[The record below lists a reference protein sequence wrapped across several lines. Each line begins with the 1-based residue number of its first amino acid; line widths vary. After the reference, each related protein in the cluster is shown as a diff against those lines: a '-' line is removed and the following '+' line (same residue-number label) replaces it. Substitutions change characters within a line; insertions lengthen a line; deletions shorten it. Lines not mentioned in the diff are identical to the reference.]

1 MAGFNFHP
9 LVEQWFRNRFGEPTP
24 PQTAGWPHIARGE
37 HTLIAAPTGSGKTLA
52 AFLVCLDRLFR
63 RWLAGEM
70 PEGIDVV
77 YLSPLKALSND
88 IQRNLQTPLQEIC
101 ELAIEQGLPKWPIR
115 VAVRTGDTPAAQ
127 RQAMLRSPPQ
137 ILVTTPESLYLLLTS
152 EKSRQLLRTVSTVI
166 VDEIHALARDKRG
179 SHLSLSLERLSA
191 LCDSPPTRIGLSAT
205 QKPLDQIGQFLVGGQ
220 GLDRKTDQRTGPVI
234 IDGGHVRNLDLA
246 LEVPPSELQAV
257 CSGDQW
263 GEVYEKLIA
272 LIQSHRSTLIFVNT
286 RRMAERVAHSLT
298 QLLGDEAVA
307 SHHGSLAKEI
317 RLDAEQR
324 LKAGELKAIVATA
337 SLEMGIDIGYI
348 DLVCQLGS
356 PRSIATFLQRIGRSG
371 HNLGATPKGRLF
383 PLTRDELLESLAIVR
398 AVRTGKL
405 DTIEIPRQP
414 LDILAQQIVAA
425 VSCEEWEEDSLFN
438 LVRGAWPYRD
448 LPRTEF
454 DAIIKM
460 LSDGLKPGTKAG
472 AYLHRDQINNR
483 LKARRHARIA
493 AITCGGAIPE
503 LGEYKVII
511 EGEGKQVGTVDED
524 FAIDSTV
531 GNIFLLGNTSW
542 RITQITRDEVIV
554 ADAGGAPPNI
564 PFWFGEAP
572 GRTIELSQE
581 LSMLRTELAS
591 NLVVEAWEPD
601 ENGVAGPG
609 LLTSPQNKDLMA
621 WLMEHCGSC
630 SWAAEQA
637 IRYVAAQRAALG
649 VVPTCNEVVFE
660 RFFDESGGMQLIIH
674 APMGARINRAW
685 GLAMRKRFCRSFD
698 FELQAAADDNGVLLS
713 IGPQHSFAIESLF
726 GMLHAGNAQ
735 ELLEQAVFA
744 VPMFGIRWRWNVTR
758 ALGVLR
764 SSGGKRVPPFLQK
777 FRAED
782 LLAATF
788 PETVGCLENHHGDI
802 EMPDHPL
809 VRQTMHDCL
818 HEAMDLPRWI
828 SALQDVKA
836 GQIKFTPVD
845 TREPSPFAHQL
856 LNARPYAF
864 LDDAPLEERRT
875 RAVTTRR
882 GLAVDQMRDLARLDP
897 SAIAQVTEEAWPLAR
912 DADEVHDILL
922 SMVVLRDEE
931 ARPWQDWLK
940 QLKNAGR
947 ACFGKWSD
955 GRAFWFATERWPLI
969 RAAYPTATVNPQPQ
983 LPAALD
989 VTLEAAD
996 ARVEVVRG
1004 RVMVSGPSTA
1014 MALAEILHLEPSQ
1027 VFAACESIE
1036 AQGSVM
1042 RGRYS
1047 EAAYNGPK
1055 SPETLEWCDRR
1066 LLARIHRLT
1075 LDGLRRRIQPVAA
1088 EVFVDYLTRLHGLT
1102 SDSQRQGELGIRQ
1115 AVVQLQGFE
1124 LAAGIWEDK
1133 ILPARVAD
1141 WDPSGLDHL
1150 FLCGELVWGRFQP
1163 PKRNEED
1170 KPLSGMT
1177 RVMPI
1182 TLALREDLAW
1192 LLPTDRTPCE
1202 ANLGSRARDVIAA
1215 LQQRGALFQH
1225 DLKTVT
1231 GLLPTELEDAL
1242 RECAAGGL
1250 VSADTFAA
1258 VRAIAGKSENSR
1270 RVSAVARARARGMTM
1285 PTRPTATGR
1294 WSLFPGVVDTID
1306 REARLEKWCRLLLA
1320 RYGVVFRDL
1329 LARESAAPAWWE
1341 LVRVLRRLEL
1351 RGEIRG
1357 GRFIAGIGEQYALES
1372 AISRLRELRDAP
1384 DDEQWCLISAVDPL
1398 NLSGQITAGPKV
1410 PAMHKNCLILQRGRC
1425 VAAKISGRIE
1435 FYAEVKPL
1443 QQLAMRRSLQLG
1455 HKVQAPK
1462 LAAAH

>member
-1 MAGFNFHP
+1 MVGFNFHP
-9 LVEQWFRNRFGEPTP
+9 LVERWFRQRFGEPTP
-24 PQTAGWPHIARGE
+24 PQLAGWPHISRGE

-63 RWLAGEM
+63 RWLAGDM
-70 PEGIDVV
+70 PDGIDVV

-101 ELAIEQGLPKWPIR
+101 ELAIQEGLPAWPIR

-127 RQAMLRSPPQ
+127 RQAMLRKPPH

-152 EKSRQLLRTVSTVI
+152 QKSRDLLRTVSTVI

-179 SHLSLSLERLSA
+179 SHLSLSLERLTA
-191 LCDSPPTRIGLSAT
+191 ICDRPPTRIGLSAT
-205 QKPLDQIGQFLVGGQ
+205 QKPLDQIGAFLVGGQ
-220 GLDRKTDQRTGPVI
+220 GLDAAGNRVGPVI

-246 LEVPPSELQAV
+246 LVVPPSELQAV

-263 GEVYEKLIA
+263 GEVYDKLIA

-348 DLVCQLGS
+348 DLVCQIGS

-383 PLTRDELLESLAIVR
+383 PLTRDELLESLALIR
-398 AVRTGKL
+398 AVRTGQL
-405 DTIEIPRQP
+405 DQIEIPQQP
-414 LDILAQQIVAA
+414 LDILAQQIVATVA
-425 VSCEEWEEDSLFN
+425 SDEWEEDALFE
-438 LVRGAWPYRD
+438 LCRGAWPYRN

-460 LSDGLKPGTKAG
+460 LSDGLKPGSKAG

-572 GRTIELSQE
+572 GRTMELSQE
-581 LSMLRTELAS
+581 LSNLRRELAT
-591 NLVVEAWEPD
+591 NLVEEAWEPD
-601 ENGVAGPG
+601 AEGIAGPG
-609 LLTSPQNKDLMA
+609 LLVTPQNKDLMA
-621 WLMEHCGSC
+621 WLMENCGAC

-649 VVPTCNEVVFE
+649 TVPTCTEVVFE

-744 VPMFGIRWRWNVTR
+744 VPMFGIRWRWNITR

-777 FRAED
+777 YRAED

-818 HEAMDLPRWI
+818 HEAMDLPRWLD
-828 SALQDVKA
+828 ALHQVKA
-836 GQIKFTPVD
+836 GTIKFTPVD

-882 GLAVDQMRDLARLDP
+882 GLAIDQMRDLARLDP
-897 SAIAQVTEEAWPLAR
+897 AAIAQVTEEAWPFAR

-922 SMVVLRDEE
+922 TMVVLRDDE
-931 ARPWQDWLK
+931 AQPWQQWLK
-940 QLKNAGR
+940 QLAAGGR
-947 ACFGKWSD
+947 VYAGKWAD
-955 GRAFWFATERWPLI
+955 GEKFWFATERWPLI
-969 RAAYPTATVNPQPQ
+969 RAAYPAVKIDPPPK

-989 VTLEAAD
+989 VTMEGID

-1004 RVMVSGPSTA
+1004 RIAVSGPVTA
-1014 MALAEILHLEPSQ
+1014 TALAAKIHLEPSQ
-1027 VFAACESIE
+1027 VFASFESIE
-1036 AQGSVM
+1036 GQGSVM

-1047 EAAYNGPK
+1047 EAAFASRDPA
-1055 SPETLEWCDRR
+1055 TLEWCDRR

-1075 LDGLRRRIQPVAA
+1075 LDGLRRRIQPVAP

-1102 SDSQRQGELGIRQ
+1102 PDSQRQGEVGIRQ
-1115 AVVQLQGFE
+1115 AVTQLQGFE
-1124 LAAGIWEDK
+1124 LAAGTWEDK
-1133 ILPARVAD
+1133 ILSARVSD

-1150 FLCGELVWGRFQP
+1150 FLCGELAWGRFQP
-1163 PKRNEED
+1163 PKRDEDD

-1192 LLPTDRTPCE
+1192 LLPPERTPCD
-1202 ANLGSRARDVIAA
+1202 ANLGGKARDVIAA
-1215 LQQRGALFQH
+1215 LQARGALFQH
-1225 DLKTVT
+1225 DLRAIT
-1231 GLLPTELEDAL
+1231 GLLPTELDESL
-1242 RECAAGGL
+1242 RECAAAGL

-1258 VRAIAGKSENSR
+1258 VRAIAGKADLQRKKSAFLR
-1270 RVSAVARARARGMTM
+1270 RHTTGSTLPPRTN
-1285 PTRPTATGR
+1285 ATGR
-1294 WSLFPGVVDTID
+1294 WSLFPGVVESVE
-1306 REARLEKWCRLLLA
+1306 REVRLEKWCRLLLA

-1329 LARESAAPAWWE
+1329 LAREVSAPAWWE

-1372 AISRLRELRDAP
+1372 AVSRLRELRDAP

-1398 NLSGQITAGPKV
+1398 NLSGHVTAGPKI

-1435 FYAEVKPL
+1435 FYVEVSQM

-1455 HKVQAPK
+1455 YKVQAPQ
-1462 LAAAH
+1462 LAVAK

>member
-1 MAGFNFHP
+1 MAMVGFQFHP
-9 LVEQWFRNRFGEPTP
+9 LVERWFRNRFGEPTP
-24 PQTAGWPHIARGE
+24 PQRDGWPHIAAGRD
-37 HTLIAAPTGSGKTLA
+37 TLIAAPTGSGKTLA

-63 RWLAGEM
+63 RWLAGGM

-77 YLSPLKALSND
+77 YVSPLKALSND
-88 IQRNLQTPLQEIC
+88 IQRNLQGPLAEIQEV
-101 ELAIEQGLPKWPIR
+101 AIAEGLGPWPIR

-152 EKSRQLLRTVSTVI
+152 PKSRELLRTVSTVI

-179 SHLSLSLERLSA
+179 SHLTLTLERLTA
-191 LCDSPPTRIGLSAT
+191 LCEAPPTRIGLSAT
-205 QKPLDQIGQFLVGGQ
+205 QKPLDQIGQFLVGGHAIGS
-220 GLDRKTDQRTGPVI
+220 GLERNPVI
-234 IDGGHVRNLDLA
+234 VDGGHVRNLDTA
-246 LEVPPSELQAV
+246 IEVPPSELQAV

-263 GEVYEKLIA
+263 GEVYDRLVQ
-272 LIQSHRSTLIFVNT
+272 LVQSHRSTLIFVNT

-298 QLLGDEAVA
+298 QLLGEDAVA
-307 SHHGSLAKEI
+307 SHHGSLAKEL
-317 RLDAEQR
+317 RLDAEMK

-356 PRSIATFLQRIGRSG
+356 PRSIATFLQRVGRSG
-371 HNLGATPKGRLF
+371 HSLGATPKGRLF
-383 PLTRDELLESLAIVR
+383 PLTRDELLESLALVR
-398 AVRTGKL
+398 AVRTGQL
-405 DTIEIPRQP
+405 DQIEIPQQP
-414 LDILAQQIVAA
+414 LDILAQQIVATVA
-425 VSCEEWEEDSLFN
+425 CDEWDEESLFN
-438 LVRGAWPYRD
+438 LCRGAWPYRN
-448 LPRTEF
+448 LPRSEF
-454 DAIIKM
+454 DAIITM
-460 LSDGLKPGTKAG
+460 LSDGLKKGSKAG
-472 AYLHRDQINNR
+472 AYLHRDQINNK

-493 AITCGGAIPE
+493 AITSGGAIPE
-503 LGEYKVII
+503 LGEYKVIV
-511 EGEGKQVGTVDED
+511 EGERKQVGTVDED

-542 RITQITRDEVIV
+542 RIVDITRDEVIV
-554 ADAGGAPPNI
+554 ADAHGAPPNI

-572 GRTIELSQE
+572 GRTVELSQE
-581 LSMLRTELAS
+581 LSQLRRELAS
-591 NLVVEAWEPD
+591 NLVEEAWEPD

-609 LLTSPQNKDLMA
+609 LLVTKQNRDLMA
-621 WLMEHCGSC
+621 CLMDQCGADA
-630 SWAAEQA
+630 WAAEQA

-744 VPMFGIRWRWNVTR
+744 VPMFGIRWRWNATR
-758 ALGVLR
+758 ALAVLR
-764 SSGGKRVPPFLQK
+764 NSGGKRVPPFLQK

-828 SALQDVKA
+828 GALQDVKE
-836 GQIKFTPVD
+836 GKIKFTPVD
-845 TREPSPFAHQL
+845 SREPSPFAHQL

-882 GLAVDQMRDLARLDP
+882 GLAIDQMRDLAKLDP
-897 SAIAQVTEEAWPLAR
+897 TAIAQVTEEAWPYAR
-912 DADEVHDILL
+912 DCDEVHDILL
-922 SMVVLRDEE
+922 NMLVLREDEAGE
-931 ARPWQDWLK
+931 WAPWLK
-940 QLKNAGR
+940 ELAKAGR
-947 ACFGKWSD
+947 ACCRSWGANDK
-955 GRAFWFATERWPLI
+955 FWFATERWPMV
-969 RAAYPTATVNPQPQ
+969 RAAYPSANVSPAPQ
-983 LPAALD
+983 LPVALD
-989 VTLEAAD
+989 VTVESTD

-1004 RVMVSGPSTA
+1004 RIAVSGPTTA
-1014 MALAEILHLEPSQ
+1014 AALAAKLHLEPSQ
-1027 VFAACESIE
+1027 VFACFESIE
-1036 AQGSVM
+1036 GQGSVM
-1042 RGRYS
+1042 RGRFS
-1047 EAAYNGPK
+1047 EVAFNSK
-1055 SPETLEWCDRR
+1055 DPETLEWCDRR

-1088 EVFVDYLTRLHGLT
+1088 EVFLDYLTRLHGLT
-1102 SDSQRQGELGIRQ
+1102 PDSQRQGELGIRQ
-1115 AVVQLQGFE
+1115 AVTQLQGFE
-1124 LAAGIWEDK
+1124 LAAGTWEEK
-1133 ILPARVAD
+1133 ILAARVSD

-1150 FLCGELVWGRFQP
+1150 FLCGELCWGRFQP
-1163 PKRNEED
+1163 PRRSDDD
-1170 KPLSGMT
+1170 KAISGMT

-1182 TLALREDLAW
+1182 SLALREDLAW
-1192 LLPTDRTPCE
+1192 LLPPDRAPNE
-1202 ANLGSRARDVIAA
+1202 AHLGSKARDVLAA
-1215 LQQRGALFQH
+1215 LRERGALFQH
-1225 DLKTVT
+1225 DLKALT
-1231 GLLPTELEDAL
+1231 GLLPTELDDSL
-1242 RECAAGGL
+1242 RECAAAGF

-1258 VRAIAGKSENSR
+1258 VRAIVGKSEAAKR
-1270 RVSAVARARARGMTM
+1270 RTSAFMRARTRGTTL
-1285 PTRPTATGR
+1285 PVRPGATGR
-1294 WSLFPGVVDTID
+1294 WSLFPGVVENIE
-1306 REARLEKWCRLLLA
+1306 RETRLEKWCRLLLA

-1329 LARESAAPAWWE
+1329 LAREVSAPAWWE
-1341 LVRVLRRLEL
+1341 LVRVLRRMEL

-1372 AISRLRELRDAP
+1372 AVSRLRELRDKP

-1398 NLSGQITAGPKV
+1398 NLCGHITAGAKI

-1435 FYAEVKPL
+1435 FYAEVPPL
-1443 QQLAMRRSLQLG
+1443 QQFAMRKSLQVG
-1455 HKVQAPK
+1455 HKVQTPQV
-1462 LAAAH
+1462 AAVS